1 MVEIVADGREVPM
14 AHIHQVFAVNGIVFE
29 PREVSQGDAAA
40 VRYLTTL
47 KATDSLEDLSA
58 QLMGDGKIGIKHV
71 SWSPPKR
78 A

>member
-1 MVEIVADGREVPM
+1 
-14 AHIHQVFAVNGIVFE
+14 
-29 PREVSQGDAAA
+29 

-47 KATDSLEDLSA
+47 RPDDSLEDLSA

-78 A
+78 S